1 MPFTVA
7 ETSLKLQHFKRAL
20 KHTVVVLC
28 LNILTTMSSKG
39 ILSESRRKIG
49 NWLFNTRLTSSTYV
63 HLHINKSAFE
73 SQINM
78 MKLSLN
84 AKKLLVPSYLFVRTS
99 SFLLRLSSSVL
110 DSTADLTF
118 DPVSARFSTGTQPR
132 SVIQQNQNNMALHSG
147 YESKLYPVYA
157 L

>member
-1 MPFTVA
+1 MFIYTL
-7 ETSLKLQHFKRAL
+7 TNLLLNLKS
-20 KHTVVVLC
+20 V
-28 LNILTTMSSKG
+28 
-39 ILSESRRKIG
+39 
-49 NWLFNTRLTSSTYV
+49 
-63 HLHINKSAFE
+63 
-73 SQINM
+73 NM

-157 L
+157 LQINIQAQHLCVWVTCLFKKHTQSSACIIAINVDEKEAQRNRQDKYSVIQYAHILF